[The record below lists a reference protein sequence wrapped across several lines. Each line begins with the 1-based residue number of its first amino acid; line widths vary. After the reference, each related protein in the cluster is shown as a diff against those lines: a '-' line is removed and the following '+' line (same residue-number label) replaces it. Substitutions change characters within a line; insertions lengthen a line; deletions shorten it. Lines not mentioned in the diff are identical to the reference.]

1 MSHIKDEI
9 DMVVFGVSIENE
21 LPADTPQWEEME
33 NECNNLKECCRIK
46 HDGSTVLSD
55 EVIMDLSV
63 SVWNKLYRRSAL
75 EKHHIAFPPGRW
87 YEDVSFSLR
96 FFLLCHKGYFIQHSP
111 FYHYI
116 QRRESIMFETRRLTP
131 RILDHFDI
139 IRDVYT
145 TMKRIGNIR
154 ATLLAHFTDRYLG
167 IMYRYAPKE
176 LYTVID
182 KEGRKLIHKFGIE
195 RYTEFEFISKLTS
208 NFIHQLR
215 RLFYRR
221 RGLKREFGFL
231 GCMVLSIQHKKGV
244 KIIRF
249 LGIPLWRKNDR

>member
-1 MSHIKDEI
+1 
-9 DMVVFGVSIENE
+9 
-21 LPADTPQWEEME
+21 
-33 NECNNLKECCRIK
+33 
-46 HDGSTVLSD
+46 
-55 EVIMDLSV
+55 
-63 SVWNKLYRRSAL
+63 
-75 EKHHIAFPPGRW
+75 
-87 YEDVSFSLR
+87 
-96 FFLLCHKGYFIQHSP
+96 
-111 FYHYI
+111 
-116 QRRESIMFETRRLTP
+116 MFETRRCTP

-145 TMKRIGNIR
+145 TMKRIRNIR
-154 ATLLAHFTDRYLG
+154 TTLLAHFTDRYLG

-182 KEGRKLIHKFGIE
+182 EEGRKLIHEVGIE
-195 RYTEFEFISKLTS
+195 RYTEFEFISKLTGNS
-208 NFIHQLR
+208 IHQLR

-249 LGIPLWRKNDR
+249 LGIPLWKEHDR